1 LADPVQ
7 PWQWISESLA
17 AGEPVTLLLVVD
29 SCGSSPGKIGAKMAV
44 TENGVTGTIGGG
56 ALEIGLIESVRESMV
71 K

>member
-1 LADPVQ
+1 VQ